1 MGANTDLRIQKT
13 YLALHNAFTELL
25 EESTFEHLTVNELCG
40 RAMIRRATFY
50 KHFADKYE
58 YFSHYTKET
67 AEAFREQYNTDTP
80 QNDIGNYLDH
90 MCQQLL
96 LFMKQHKRLV
106 LNIKKSSVFPLLLSI
121 LVEQTHYDVIDAL
134 NRSDIGKTLSK
145 NQREAIASFFAGGI
159 SNTLFRCL
167 TADGTVDEEKFTSL
181 LNIIRE
187 PKHFFA

>member
-1 MGANTDLRIQKT
+1 MGTNTDLRIQKT

-25 EESTFEHLTVNELCG
+25 EESTFEHLTVNELCD

-58 YFSHYTKET
+58 YFSHYTKEK
-67 AEAFREQYNTDTP
+67 AAAFRKQYRADAP

-96 LFMKQHKRLV
+96 LFVKEHKKLV

-134 NRSDIGKTLSK
+134 NQSDIGKMLNK
-145 NQREAIASFFAGGI
+145 NQTEVIASFYAGGI

-167 TADGTVDEEKFTSL
+167 DADGTVDEEKFISL
-181 LNIIRE
+181 LDIIRE
-187 PKHFFA
+187 PKEFFI

>member
-1 MGANTDLRIQKT
+1 MNTNTDLRIQKT

-25 EESTFEHLTVNELCG
+25 EESTFEHLTVNELCD

-134 NRSDIGKTLSK
+134 NRSDIKKTLSK
-145 NQREAIASFFAGGI
+145 KQRDAIASFFAGGI
-159 SNTLFRCL
+159 SNTLLRCL
-167 TADGTVDEEKFTSL
+167 NTDGTVDEEKFISL